1 MSTAAWYA
9 GVTPTIECVLEQT
22 AMECVHK
29 VSKNGADI
37 FVADIDLTSY
47 ARG

>member
-1 MSTAAWYA
+1 MAAAAWYA
-9 GVTPTIECVLEQT
+9 GVTPPIECVLEKN
-22 AMECVHK
+22 AKECVHK

-37 FVADIDLTSY
+37 VVADIDLTSY